1 VTAAASAGPGT
12 AGSPRTAIVAMAAS
26 AGGIKALSTV
36 LGALPAGLHVPIL
49 VVQHLDPRH
58 ETLLADVLGRRTP
71 LEVKLAEDGELTQGG
86 RVYLAPPDHHLL
98 VGADGTLTLSMAEK
112 MHFLRPSADLLFE
125 SVASTYGDRA
135 LVVVLSGSGTDGAVG
150 VRAVDA
156 QGGTVIVQDL
166 VSAEFNGMPRAAAE
180 TGVADFVLPLD
191 EIGPVVD
198 RLTSSGETA

>member
-1 VTAAASAGPGT
+1 
-12 AGSPRTAIVAMAAS
+12 MAAS
-26 AGGIKALSTV
+26 AGGTKALSTV
-36 LGALPAGLHVPIL
+36 LGALPASLHVPIL

-58 ETLLADVLGRRTP
+58 ETLLAGVLGRRTP
-71 LEVKLAEDGELTQGG
+71 LEVKLAEDGELAQGG
-86 RVYLAPPDHHLL
+86 WVYLVPPDHHVLA
-98 VGADGTLTLSMAEK
+98 GADGTLTLSMAEK

-135 LVVVLSGSGTDGAVG
+135 LVVVLSGSGSDGAVG

-191 EIGPVVD
+191 EIGPVVY